1 MKQLKNSWNMV
12 KGYVTSVV
20 IFGIVMGVFLN
31 GVLSMSGRMAQ
42 EGTETLKSAIAR
54 ACVQCYAIEGRYP
67 PSVQYLEENYGIQ
80 IDRNRFHVFYEGFA
94 SNIMPDITVI
104 SVSEKEG
111 TEFEKAGTTEK
122 PDS

>member
-12 KGYVTSVV
+12 KGYVASVV
-20 IFGIVMGVFLN
+20 VFGIVIGVFLN
-31 GVLSMSGRMAQ
+31 GVLSVSGRMDK
-42 EGTETLKSAIAR
+42 EGTETLRSAIAR

-67 PSVQYLEENYGIQ
+67 PSVQYLEENYGIR
-80 IDRNRFHVFYEGFA
+80 IDRDRFYVFYEGFA

-104 SVSEKEG
+104 SVSEEG
-111 TEFEKAGTTEK
+111 RKFEKAGAAEK

>member
-1 MKQLKNSWNMV
+1 MRQLKNSWNMV
-12 KGYVTSVV
+12 
-20 IFGIVMGVFLN
+20 N
-31 GVLSMSGRMAQ
+31 
-42 EGTETLKSAIAR
+42 AIAR

-67 PSVQYLEENYGIQ
+67 PSVQYLEENYGIR

-111 TEFEKAGTTEK
+111 REVEKAGTAER
-122 PDS
+122 PDR

>member
-20 IFGIVMGVFLN
+20 VFGIVVGIFLN
-31 GVLSMSGRMAQ
+31 GVLSVSNRMNQ
-42 EGTETLKSAIAR
+42 EGTETLRNAIAR

-67 PSVQYLEENYGIQ
+67 PSVQYLEENYGIR

-111 TEFEKAGTTEK
+111 REVEKADTAEG
-122 PDS
+122 PDR

>member
-20 IFGIVMGVFLN
+20 VFGIVVGIFLN
-31 GVLSMSGRMAQ
+31 GVLSVSNRMNQ
-42 EGTETLKSAIAR
+42 EGTETLRNAIAR

-67 PSVQYLEENYGIQ
+67 PSVQYLEENYGIR

-111 TEFEKAGTTEK
+111 REVEKAGTAER
-122 PDS
+122 PDR